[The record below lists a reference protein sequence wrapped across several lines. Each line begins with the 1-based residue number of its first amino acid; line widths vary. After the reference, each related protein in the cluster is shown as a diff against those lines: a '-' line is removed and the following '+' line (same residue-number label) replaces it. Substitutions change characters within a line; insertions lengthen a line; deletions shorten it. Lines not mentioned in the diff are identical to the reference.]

1 NNFFLLRMYVFWNR
15 VGTFSLPYRF
25 LAVFGCLYSYWAY
38 SSLILP
44 AFHQGSSDLQI
55 ALLHTTY
62 LQLGSPHIN
71 PLFQQSHQLHVL
83 WHLLFFSG
91 LMYLFHSID
100 HLITS

>member
-1 NNFFLLRMYVFWNR
+1 FLLRMYVFWNR

-25 LAVFGCLYSYWAY
+25 LAIFGRLSSYWLS
-38 SSLILP
+38 SSLFLP
-44 AFHQGSSDLQI
+44 AFHQGSSVFQI
-55 ALLHTTY
+55 PLLRATS
-62 LQLGSPHIN
+62 LQLMPPHLN
-71 PLFQQSHQLHVL
+71 QLFQNSHQSHVL

>member
-1 NNFFLLRMYVFWNR
+1 MYVFWNR

-25 LAVFGCLYSYWAY
+25 LAIFGRLYSYWAY

-62 LQLGSPHIN
+62 LQLVFPHLI
-71 PLFQQSHQLHVL
+71 PLFQQWYQFHVL
-83 WHLLFFSG
+83 WHLLFFSW
-91 LMYLFHSID
+91 LMYLFHLID